1 MGSCY
6 IAQDRERGQDTTK
19 MYIEETQKCMA
30 KKKAVRNAENH
41 SRLLRTAPS
50 LLQLGQA

>member
-1 MGSCY
+1 MRSCY
-6 IAQDRERGQDTTK
+6 ISQDRERGQDTTK
-19 MYIEETQKCMA
+19 IYIEEARKCMA

-41 SRLLRTAPS
+41 SRLLQTAPS